1 MERECIIEGIRM
13 RLMHL
18 RNGCWTNARK
28 LRAAVGL
35 LLVIG
40 SCVQYRLLSAGK
52 RPQSEAPTSKPDPI
66 AAYATTDPPAPA
78 RDPYGLMV
86 RSNPLGLLR
95 VAQERYDRTVQ
106 DYVCTFSKQE
116 LLNGRLTAE
125 QVTRV
130 KFRERPFSV
139 NMEWIKNADQ
149 AQRAIYVEGKWTGEN
164 GEKLSVVEPAGA
176 IARVFV
182 NEVMRPIDGP
192 DARKAARRRIDQFGF
207 ANSLRLIVKYCDL
220 SAKRNE
226 LDLKYVGDS
235 AVGERPTYVI
245 ERRSAYTGEEGV
257 YPDHLLIV
265 HLDKESLLPMCCISY
280 ADEARTKLLG
290 RYVFTD
296 VKFNVGLTE
305 GDFAREG
312 E

>member
-1 MERECIIEGIRM
+1 M

-18 RNGCWTNARK
+18 RNGCWTKARK

-35 LLVIG
+35 MLVIG
-40 SCVQYRLLSAGK
+40 FCVEYQQLSAGK
-52 RPQSEAPTSKPDPI
+52 SPQSEAPASKPDPS
-66 AAYATTDPPAPA
+66 AAYAAIENPAPVGD
-78 RDPYGLMV
+78 RYGLMV
-86 RSNPLGLLR
+86 RSDPLGLLR
-95 VAQERYDRTVQ
+95 VAQERYDRTVY

-116 LLNGRLTAE
+116 LVGGRLTAE

-130 KFRERPFSV
+130 KFREKPLSV
-139 NMEWIKNADQ
+139 NMLWVKNADK
-149 AQRAIYVEGKWTGEN
+149 AQRAIYVEGKWTGKN
-164 GEKLSVVEPAGA
+164 GGKLAIVEPAGA

-182 NEVMRPIDGP
+182 DDVMRPIDGP
-192 DARKAARRRIDQFGF
+192 DAKKAARRRIDQFGF

-220 SAKRNE
+220 SAKHNK

-245 ERRSAYTGEEGV
+245 ERRSAYTGEEGA

-265 HLDKESLLPMCCISY
+265 HLDKENLLPTCCTSY
-280 ADEARTKLLG
+280 ADEAKTKLLG
-290 RYVFTD
+290 QYVLTD

-305 GDFAREG
+305 DDFARKG